1 MSTSPTAPHRSQE
14 AFHGVTDPHALSA
27 QEVMDHLDVDPHTG
41 LQCAQADAR
50 REHVGPNKL
59 PDPARATWWCASS
72 STSTMS

>member
-1 MSTSPTAPHRSQE
+1 
-14 AFHGVTDPHALSA
+14 
-27 QEVMDHLDVDPHTG
+27 MDHLDVDPHTG